1 METESML
8 KILICVQTFFPPCS
22 LYIHSLWYQKKK
34 HDPWILRFKK
44 FNTFFYRSVAGLTNW
59 STVKVSGWVGPAAG
73 RRPYTHTHPV
83 EAETLER
90 SWWRRLENNGRLV
103 WTTALVLSQ
112 SLCVSERASERG
124 SDLQLQETSA
134 LQEHSHKCAAGL
146 RRCQENPHFQQQQTD
161 VGFSLSLFHQLNLN
175 VFL

>member
-44 FNTFFYRSVAGLTNW
+44 LNTFFYRSVAGLTNW

-73 RRPYTHTHPV
+73 RRLYTHTHPV

-103 WTTALVLSQ
+103 WTSALVLSQ
-112 SLCVSERASERG
+112 SLCVSEGVIYSY
-124 SDLQLQETSA
+124 
-134 LQEHSHKCAAGL
+134 
-146 RRCQENPHFQQQQTD
+146 RRRQRYRSTAINVLLGWD
-161 VGFSLSLFHQLNLN
+161 VVRKILIFSSSRLM
-175 VFL
+175 

>member
-8 KILICVQTFFPPCS
+8 KILICVQTFFPLCS

-34 HDPWILRFKK
+34 HDAWILRFKK
-44 FNTFFYRSVAGLTNW
+44 LNTFFYRSVAGLTNW

-73 RRPYTHTHPV
+73 RRLYTHTHPV

-112 SLCVSERASERG
+112 SLCVSERASEG
-124 SDLQLQETSA
+124 VIYSY
-134 LQEHSHKCAAGL
+134 
-146 RRCQENPHFQQQQTD
+146 RRRQRYRSTAINVLLGWD
-161 VGFSLSLFHQLNLN
+161 VVRKILIFSSSRLM
-175 VFL
+175 

>member
-44 FNTFFYRSVAGLTNW
+44 LNTFFYRSVAGLTNW
-59 STVKVSGWVGPAAG
+59 STVKVSGWAGPAAG
-73 RRPYTHTHPV
+73 RRLYTHTHPV
-83 EAETLER
+83 EAETLEP

-103 WTTALVLSQ
+103 WTSALVLSQ
-112 SLCVSERASERG
+112 SLCVSGASEG
-124 SDLQLQETSA
+124 VIYSY
-134 LQEHSHKCAAGL
+134 
-146 RRCQENPHFQQQQTD
+146 RRRQRYRSTAINVLLGWD
-161 VGFSLSLFHQLNLN
+161 VVRKILIFSSSRLM
-175 VFL
+175 